1 MILECGT
8 RSIDLSTPIVMGV
21 LNVTPDSFSDGGHW
35 LDPARALD
43 HAAQMAEE
51 GAGIIDVGGESTRPG
66 AASVSVEEE
75 LRRVI
80 PVISAI
86 AKRVVT
92 PISID
97 TSRAAVMTAAVDAG
111 AVLINDVRALRE
123 PGALSAAA
131 ATSAGICLMHM
142 QGAPT
147 TMQTA
152 PAYDDV
158 VADVRQFLADRLAA
172 CDKAH
177 IERVRLI
184 VDPGI
189 GFGKTLEHNLD
200 LLARL
205 EELGVLDR
213 PLLVG
218 ISRKST
224 IGAITGRAVD
234 QRLAGGVAFATAA
247 ALAGASIIR
256 AHDVAA
262 TVDAV
267 KVAVALRRRRPD
279 MKNDGRVR

>member
-1 MILECGT
+1 MLLDCGA
-8 RSIDLSTPIVMGV
+8 RKIDLSTPVVMGV
-21 LNVTPDSFSDGGHW
+21 LNVTPDSFSDGGQW
-35 LDPARALD
+35 FDPARALD
-43 HAAQMAEE
+43 HAAQMLDE
-51 GAGIIDVGGESTRPG
+51 GATIIDIGGESTRPG
-66 AASVSVEEE
+66 AVPVSIEEE

-86 AKRVVT
+86 AKRVAA

-111 AVLINDVRALRE
+111 AVLINDVWALRD

-142 QGAPT
+142 QGAPA

-152 PAYDDV
+152 PVYANV
-158 VADVRQFLADRLAA
+158 VSDVRQFLAERLAA
-172 CDKAH
+172 CDKAG
-177 IERVRLI
+177 IDLARLI

-189 GFGKTLEHNLD
+189 GFGKSLEHNLD

-205 EELGVLDR
+205 DELAALER
-213 PLLVG
+213 PLLIGV
-218 ISRKST
+218 SRKST
-224 IGAITGRAVD
+224 IGAITGRTVD

-247 ALAGASIIR
+247 VLAGASIIR

-267 KVAVALRRRRPD
+267 KVAVALRSRRPAL
-279 MKNDGRVR
+279 KNNGRER